1 MNAFIER
8 NCAYFGLLAVL
19 IGGATVNPYL
29 KDFFEF
35 LFMWV
40 CAGAGLVLSVVLGV

>member
-29 KDFFEF
+29 KTVVEVAW
-35 LFMWV
+35 MWV
-40 CAGAGLVLSVVLGV
+40 CAAAGLVLSLVLGV